1 MLTQLG
7 SPSRNSNPDRQSPVH
22 LDGSGQGQEVL
33 RSFDSPSPMASR
45 PSIGSGGPGSARS
58 QQKQRMQMGS
68 PMHPNAGVL
77 EPGGGLTN
85 PGPGQFGRGPSPLE
99 GRLGD
104 VVSPPPRMEEL
115 SEMLA
120 ATQLNGG
127 PPPMLMGGGGM
138 RGRTSVQ
145 TQLFSQPDYV
155 SGPMGGGQQGAGQLG
170 ANNWQR
176 QMADM
181 PPKGYKTVMCKFWEN
196 NMCAKGPACTFAHG
210 QDDLQ
215 RFAVGGGAGGVAP
228 SPLKLDRYKTKLC
241 LFHMQG
247 RCCKGPACPYAHG
260 LEELRPAPLTLGG
273 VNDSNDGEGQQA
285 ALSALL
291 GGLGQGQRGFGGMEE
306 VVGGLLGGSPYK
318 QGPPPY
324 SQGPPPP
331 HHHHHDDDDIPLLGG
346 TDSGDLGSGG
356 AGEGLGGGAGM
367 GRDELDSAQAAAAA
381 RYFQQQQEQ
390 EQHKSMLQQHGA
402 LGMQGLAALGG
413 MQPGMGLGGV
423 GGGVGG
429 LSAEQQQTLVMQAQQ
444 QQQQQHHHHHHHHHQ
459 HHQLHHHQHHQL
471 QRGLPLHARPQP
483 VMPLPP
489 HMPPHLSHQ
498 MMAAQQQKRGM
509 GPGGKQGQGAP
520 PPQHQAPNGY
530 MPVSM
535 WPHGPAWSGE
545 EST

>member
-1 MLTQLG
+1 MVLGRMPLVILELAPLSSPSAKLVSSLVSVSSLSQPLLRSSCSEIALVIRCSAVCCSSLISLWGWRPKRSHFAIACQLSSSSHLDSPYLRKMDGLSRLQGWALFDGMPSPGMEEQGSMLTQLG

-181 PPKGYKTVMCKFWEN
+181 PPKGYKTV
-196 NMCAKGPACTFAHG
+196 
-210 QDDLQ
+210 
-215 RFAVGGGAGGVAP
+215 R
-228 SPLKLDRYKTKLC
+228 S
-241 LFHMQG
+241 
-247 RCCKGPACPYAHG
+247 
-260 LEELRPAPLTLGG
+260 
-273 VNDSNDGEGQQA
+273 
-285 ALSALL
+285 
-291 GGLGQGQRGFGGMEE
+291 
-306 VVGGLLGGSPYK
+306 
-318 QGPPPY
+318 PPPRWHV
-324 SQGPPPP
+324 QN
-331 HHHHHDDDDIPLLGG
+331 
-346 TDSGDLGSGG
+346 
-356 AGEGLGGGAGM
+356 
-367 GRDELDSAQAAAAA
+367 R
-381 RYFQQQQEQ
+381 
-390 EQHKSMLQQHGA
+390 
-402 LGMQGLAALGG
+402 
-413 MQPGMGLGGV
+413 
-423 GGGVGG
+423 
-429 LSAEQQQTLVMQAQQ
+429 
-444 QQQQQHHHHHHHHHQ
+444 
-459 HHQLHHHQHHQL
+459 
-471 QRGLPLHARPQP
+471 
-483 VMPLPP
+483 
-489 HMPPHLSHQ
+489 
-498 MMAAQQQKRGM
+498 
-509 GPGGKQGQGAP
+509 
-520 PPQHQAPNGY
+520 
-530 MPVSM
+530 
-535 WPHGPAWSGE
+535 
-545 EST
+545 